1 MTLIMRPFIFV
12 LFMSNIIWAQDFKS
26 DFYKAHIFID
36 YEMYELAL
44 PAFLELD
51 KNYPENSN
59 VQAIIG
65 YLYLL
70 TPNQKEKSLKYL
82 QISQEKL
89 TPYYKF
95 RNHKEDCAPIQSV
108 WFLGKAY
115 HENKQYDRAI
125 ETFLLYKEALR
136 KGNKKDINEINM
148 DIQLSQNE
156 KNKESNSI

>member
-1 MTLIMRPFIFV
+1 M
-12 LFMSNIIWAQDFKS
+12 
-26 DFYKAHIFID
+26 
-36 YEMYELAL
+36 
-44 PAFLELD
+44 
-51 KNYPENSN
+51 
-59 VQAIIG
+59 
-65 YLYLL
+65 
-70 TPNQKEKSLKYL
+70 KYL

-115 HENKQYDRAI
+115 HENQQYDRAI